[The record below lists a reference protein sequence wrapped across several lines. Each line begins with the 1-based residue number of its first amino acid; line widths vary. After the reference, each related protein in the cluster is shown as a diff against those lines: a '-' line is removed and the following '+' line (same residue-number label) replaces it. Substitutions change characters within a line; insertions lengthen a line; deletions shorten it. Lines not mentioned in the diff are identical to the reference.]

1 MKSTP
6 SASKSESERPVTLIT
21 GASTGIGAASAL
33 ALARRGH
40 RVWASMRDPSR
51 GKALLE
57 TASSEALWIRPLE
70 LDVTEGGSVVDDAV
84 ASVLRESGRL
94 DNLVA
99 NAGFH
104 AGSSVE
110 DTPLETF
117 QSLMETN
124 YLGVIRCVK
133 AVLPSMREQGSGSI
147 VGVSSQSGR
156 FVMPTNAAYCATKYA
171 MEAALETLSLEVGR
185 FGIRVVIVEPGLTF
199 TAAMEKN
206 VPFPEGTPYQSV
218 YRRTGAIFAD
228 EASEGSEAEP
238 VGAAIADALES
249 TDGSLR
255 RVVGRDAER
264 NLASRSRLEDKDW
277 VDLHKIEADEAFFSA
292 WRAHFGPGSKEGAD

>member
-1 MKSTP
+1 MSRIP
-6 SASKSESERPVTLIT
+6 SDSRPERDRPVTLIT

-51 GKALLE
+51 GDALLE
-57 TASSEALWIRPLE
+57 TATSEELSITPIT
-70 LDVTEGGSVVDDAV
+70 LDVTDDESVDKAV
-84 ASVLRESGRL
+84 ASVLSESGRL
-94 DNLVA
+94 DHLVA

-104 AGSSVE
+104 AGSSIE
-110 DTPLETF
+110 DTSLLEF

-133 AVLPSMREQGSGSI
+133 AVLPSMREQASGSI
-147 VGVSSQSGR
+147 VGISSQSGR
-156 FVMPTNAAYCATKYA
+156 FVMPANAAYCATKYA
-171 MEAALETLSLEVGR
+171 MEAALETLSLEVVR

-206 VPFPEGTPYQSV
+206 VPWPENTPYEST
-218 YRRTGAIFAD
+218 YRRTGGIFAN
-228 EASEGSEAEP
+228 EATEGSEAGL
-238 VGAAIADALES
+238 VADEVVAALES
-249 TDGSLR
+249 EEGPLR

-264 NLASRSRLEDKDW
+264 NLARRSRLSDQDW
-277 VDLHKIEADEAFFSA
+277 VDLHRIESDETFWAA
-292 WRAHFGPGSKEGAD
+292 WRDRFGPDPGRGVD

>member
-1 MKSTP
+1 MKNTP
-6 SASKSESERPVTLIT
+6 SRSKPDGESPVTLIT

-51 GKALLE
+51 GEALLE
-57 TASSEALWIRPLE
+57 QAASDALSIHPLE
-70 LDVTEGGSVVDDAV
+70 LDVTEGGSVEDAV
-84 ASVLRESGRL
+84 ACVLKESGRL
-94 DNLVA
+94 DHLVA

-110 DTPLETF
+110 DTRMETF
-117 QSLMETN
+117 QALMETN

-171 MEAALETLSLEVGR
+171 MEAALETLSLEVVR
-185 FGIRVVIVEPGLTF
+185 FGIRVVLIEPGLTF

-206 VPFPEGTPYQSV
+206 VPWPEGTAYESV

-238 VGAAIADALES
+238 VAEVIADAVEAI
-249 TDGSLR
+249 DGPLR

-264 NLASRSRLEDKDW
+264 NLASRSRLEDRDF
-277 VDLHKIEADEAFFSA
+277 VDLHRIESDEGFLSA
-292 WRAHFGPGSKEGAD
+292 WRTHFGPGSREEAD

>member
-1 MKSTP
+1 MNNTP
-6 SASKSESERPVTLIT
+6 SASMTESDGPVTLIT

-40 RVWASMRDPSR
+40 RVWASMRDLSK

-57 TASSEALWIRPLE
+57 AASSESLSIRPLA
-70 LDVTEGGSVVDDAV
+70 LDVTDDGSVDDAV
-84 ASVLRESGRL
+84 ASILRESGRL
-94 DNLVA
+94 DHLVA

-117 QSLMETN
+117 QDLMETN

-133 AVLPSMREQGSGSI
+133 AVLPHLREQGSGCI

-171 MEAALETLSLEVGR
+171 MEAALETLSLEVAR

-206 VPFPEGTPYQSV
+206 VPWPEGTPYQSV

-238 VGAAIADALES
+238 VAVAIADAIES

-255 RVVGRDAER
+255 RVVGQDAER
-264 NLASRSRLEDKDW
+264 NLASRSRLGDRDW
-277 VDLHKIEADEAFFSA
+277 VDLHRIESDEAFLSA
-292 WRAHFGPGSKEGAD
+292 WRAHFGPASKEDAD